1 MLTNILR
8 VGSACIASLLLVACG
23 SAGKE
28 PPKPPPL
35 EDTVFNDVAAKPMEK
50 ARQVEDTVMEEKAAA
65 DRAIDQAENAR

>member
-23 SAGKE
+23 SAAKE

-50 ARQVEDTVMEEKAAA
+50 ARQVEDMVMQQKAGE
-65 DRAIDQAENAR
+65 DRAIEQAESAQ